1 MTKWIAAILILIH
14 VHHAMVM
21 IMGEVLQMKVVA
33 AAQSAGVPFF
43 EEHGSNTDRADSGN
57 DNEEAV
63 SLEDTDFSHFNGL
76 SPIAAL
82 TLCNKG
88 ALFID
93 MPDPEVR
100 AMANDILTPPPQTA
114 LF

>member
-1 MTKWIAAILILIH
+1 MVKWIAAILILIH

-43 EEHGSNTDRADSGN
+43 EEHGSNTDQADSGS
-57 DNEEAV
+57 DNEEAL
-63 SLEDTDFSHFNGL
+63 SLEDTEFSHFNGL
-76 SPIAAL
+76 SPLPAINL
-82 TLCNKG
+82 SNKG

-93 MPDPEVR
+93 VPDPEVR
-100 AMANDILTPPPQTA
+100 AMASDILTPPPQA
-114 LF
+114 A

>member
-1 MTKWIAAILILIH
+1 MIKWIAAILILIH

-43 EEHGSNTDRADSGN
+43 EEHGSNTDKADSGN
-57 DNEEAV
+57 DNEEAL

-76 SPIAAL
+76 CPLAAL
-82 TLCNKG
+82 GLSPKG
-88 ALFID
+88 APFID
-93 MPDPEVR
+93 MPDPEVC
-100 AMANDILTPPPQTA
+100 AMANDILTPPPQSA

>member
-1 MTKWIAAILILIH
+1 MVKWIAAILILIH
-14 VHHAMVM
+14 VHHAIVM

-43 EEHGSNTDRADSGN
+43 EEHGSNTDQSDSGN
-57 DNEEAV
+57 DNEEAL
-63 SLEDTDFSHFNGL
+63 SLEDTEFSHFNGL
-76 SPIAAL
+76 SPLPDIKL
-82 TLCNKG
+82 SNKG

-93 MPDPEVR
+93 MPDPQLR
-100 AMANDILTPPPQTA
+100 AMASDILTPPPQTT